1 MVKEESVESSACW
14 LSVIIPALDE
24 AQGISSLLRIMQP
37 WRSQGVEVIVVDGG
51 SRDSTGTLA
60 KPLADY
66 ILVTEAGR
74 AQQMNA
80 GAACANGR
88 LLWFVHADSSLSGDE
103 IEILKSH
110 LPKLE
115 NGGWGRFDV
124 RLSNNDNDWRL
135 KMVASLINLRSRL
148 SGIATGDQGIFIS
161 HQWFDAVGGFPLQ
174 PLMEDVEISS
184 RLSSLGRPLCLRQT
198 ITTSSRR
205 WQRYGV
211 WRTIRLMWWLRWQYF
226 RGVSPAEL
234 HRQYY
239 GRVSS
244 DD

>member
-1 MVKEESVESSACW
+1 MVTEASVESSACW
-14 LSVIIPALDE
+14 LSVIIPTLDE
-24 AQGISSLLRIMQP
+24 AHGVVGLLQTMQP
-37 WRSQGVEVIVVDGG
+37 WRCQGVEVIVVDGG
-51 SRDSTGTLA
+51 SRDGTGTLA
-60 KPLADY
+60 KPLVDY

-80 GAACANGR
+80 GAARANGR

-103 IEILKSH
+103 IQILKSH

-124 RLSNNDNDWRL
+124 RLSDNDWRL

-161 HQWFDAVGGFPLQ
+161 HQWFDLVGGFPMQ
-174 PLMEDVEISS
+174 PLMEDVEISR
-184 RLSSLGRPLCLRQT
+184 RLSRLGRPLCLRQT

-226 RGVSPAEL
+226 RGVSPAAL
-234 HRQYY
+234 HRHYY